1 MNNPPE
7 MRFGFGRNWQ
17 QFVRRNFNRERCEIA
32 KQRLLRFAGR
42 DSLAGVDFL
51 DVGCGSG
58 LHSLAAHEAGARR
71 VFSFDYDP
79 NSVEASKFLWRYA
92 GCPANWQIERG
103 DALDTGYV
111 ENLGKWAFVYSW
123 GVLHHT
129 GDVWQA
135 IRNVQATVA
144 DEGYYYV
151 ALYSADVQPQKEF
164 WLDIK
169 RKYNE
174 SGWAT
179 RERLTWWYIWEYCLN
194 KDFRK
199 VPSFVSRVLGYR
211 KQRGMNLF
219 TDVRDWLGGWPMEF
233 VYDQDV
239 VDLLEKDYQF
249 ALTNIATGEA
259 CTEFL
264 FKRMASRQ
272 MQRTIVADFVAGGHT
287 DAGELAGSTST
298 AS

>member
-1 MNNPPE
+1 MPRFMPEQLSASTRCWTRSQRLTMNNPPE

-111 ENLGKWAFVYSW
+111 ENLGKWAFVYS
-123 GVLHHT
+123 
-129 GDVWQA
+129 
-135 IRNVQATVA
+135 
-144 DEGYYYV
+144 
-151 ALYSADVQPQKEF
+151 
-164 WLDIK
+164 
-169 RKYNE
+169 
-174 SGWAT
+174 
-179 RERLTWWYIWEYCLN
+179 
-194 KDFRK
+194 
-199 VPSFVSRVLGYR
+199 
-211 KQRGMNLF
+211 
-219 TDVRDWLGGWPMEF
+219 
-233 VYDQDV
+233 
-239 VDLLEKDYQF
+239 
-249 ALTNIATGEA
+249 
-259 CTEFL
+259 
-264 FKRMASRQ
+264 
-272 MQRTIVADFVAGGHT
+272 
-287 DAGELAGSTST
+287 
-298 AS
+298 